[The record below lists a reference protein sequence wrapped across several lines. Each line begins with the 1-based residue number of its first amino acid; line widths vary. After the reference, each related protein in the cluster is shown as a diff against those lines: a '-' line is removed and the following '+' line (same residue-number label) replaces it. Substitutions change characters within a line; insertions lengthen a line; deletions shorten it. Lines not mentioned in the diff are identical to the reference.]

1 MSENLLRPS
10 GLPQTGGPA
19 MPTAATN
26 IGYAGFWIRVV
37 AWIIDGVAIGILTS
51 AMTPLMGARAM
62 VAFDGSTFQ
71 VDAGANAFGALLGLA
86 YFVGLWA
93 WRGQTVGM
101 MPFGLHVVRTED
113 GARPDIVQ
121 AFLRY
126 VGLVISF
133 AVLLLGVIWVAFD
146 GRKQGWHDK
155 LANTVVVRRR

>member
-1 MSENLLRPS
+1 MSESSVPTAGQPQARTP
-10 GLPQTGGPA
+10 GLPAET
-19 MPTAATN
+19 TN
-26 IGYAGFWIRVV
+26 VAYAGFWIRVV
-37 AWIIDGVAIGILTS
+37 AWLIDGVAIGILTS
-51 AMTPLMGARAM
+51 AMTPLLGSRAM
-62 VAFDGSTFQ
+62 VAFDGSTFH

-101 MPFGLHVVRTED
+101 MPF
-113 GARPDIVQ
+113 
-121 AFLRY
+121 LRY
-126 VGLVISF
+126 VGLIISF